1 MICTA
6 KREAAETI
14 LGASLSAD
22 VIELNVSPERVLR
35 VPEGEERGRV
45 LPFKRIVKEGEGI
58 ER

>member
-35 VPEGEERGRV
+35 VPEGEERGRL
-45 LPFKRIVKEGEGI
+45 LPFKHVVKASEAI
-58 ER
+58 DR